1 MSPAL
6 SQTLKTGFLATRPKY
21 YIRKNNFTHQIFT
34 VITLFDLHEHFTI
47 MLLKSQKCHL
57 QFGDGNRTQARSPVK
72 TDHYEQMLHE
82 KRREEAQRRYPI
94 LKVLR
99 HDK

>member
-1 MSPAL
+1 M
-6 SQTLKTGFLATRPKY
+6 
-21 YIRKNNFTHQIFT
+21 
-34 VITLFDLHEHFTI
+34 TLFDLHTPFSD
-47 MLLKSQKCHL
+47 MFLKFQKFHL

-94 LKVLR
+94 SKVPR